1 MSEGKECPKCGEL
14 CFQEAF
20 VPNIVFGYRC
30 KNCGNEFNV
39 WKIVVGWNDEVRYR

>member
-1 MSEGKECPKCGEL
+1 MEEGKECPKCGTK

-20 VPNIVFGYRC
+20 VPGIVFGYRC

-39 WKIVVGWNDEVRYR
+39 WKIVVGWNDTGDCV